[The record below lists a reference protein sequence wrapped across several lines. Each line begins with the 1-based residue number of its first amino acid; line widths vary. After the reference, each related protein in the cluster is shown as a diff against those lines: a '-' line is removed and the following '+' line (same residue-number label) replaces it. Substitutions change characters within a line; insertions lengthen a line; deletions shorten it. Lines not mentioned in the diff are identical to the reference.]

1 MEYWAPPPPPAP
13 PSALVVVVYA
23 GRVWWCREVWPTPEN
38 VLRLILHA
46 DTAQVNTEPVSYFLH
61 SSGFV
66 AKEEEGG
73 EGNAL

>member
-1 MEYWAPPPPPAP
+1 MECGSTTDDAAAAAAV
-13 PSALVVVVYA
+13 SLVDET
-23 GRVWWCREVWPTPEN
+23 GPGWWCREVWPPPEN